1 MLPWQYCKL
10 CAIPSG
16 KLICTTCIANLE
28 PIQIHQ
34 VPHCDFIDKIYCQF
48 KYAKPLSS
56 VLHHYKYYK
65 NKKLAWAL
73 GYLLFHILEQISVLD
88 IDLIIPVPL
97 HKNKHKERGFNQSLE
112 LLNYYR
118 AFNNLIPIDS
128 SSVSRIK
135 DTIAQAKIGKVER
148 QLNLVDAFTVD
159 KDINGLRVLIID
171 DVLTTGATVNALA
184 KILKQKG
191 AIKVEVCCLMRA

>member
-28 PIQIHQ
+28 PIQVYQ

-56 VLHHYKYYK
+56 VLHHFKYYK
-65 NKKLAWAL
+65 NKKLAWSL
-73 GYLLFHILEQISVLD
+73 GYLLFPILDKIPLSEID
-88 IDLIIPVPL
+88 IIVPVPL
-97 HKNKHKERGFNQSLE
+97 HTNKHKERGFNQSLE

-118 AFNNLIPIDS
+118 ASNNSIPIDNS
-128 SSVSRIK
+128 IVSRAK
-135 DTIAQAKIGKVER
+135 DTISQASIGRLER
-148 QLNLVDAFTVD
+148 ELNLSDAFTLNKNVV
-159 KDINGLRVLIID
+159 GLRVLIID

-184 KILKQKG
+184 KILKQNG
-191 AIKVEVCCLMRA
+191 VIKVEVCCLMRA